1 MLTGTI
7 AAAEI
12 PAYVGSTC
20 LRVVRA
26 ALIASIGI
34 ALLVLAATSEA
45 AYAQVAADFYKGRQ
59 ITLIIGGGPGDG
71 YDTHARLLARHISR
85 HIPGEPAIVAQNMP
99 GAGSLTAVNHIY
111 NVAAKDGTVFGTAQR
126 FITIMPLLGMDGVRF
141 DANKLTYIGST
152 GKETTLCISWKG
164 AGFESLDDV
173 ARREMLI
180 GTMGRGTELTNF
192 SQTLAKTLGLKLK
205 VISGY
210 GSSAQIN
217 LAIERGELQGRCGVS
232 YDSLRLTRQDWLDAK
247 KVNVLVQIG
256 LSRVPELENA
266 PFLLDLI
273 TDGEEKSAVELL
285 LAPSEASRPFFA
297 PPGLPPDRVA
307 ILRAAFDRTM
317 TDESFRADARKTR
330 LEITPASGA
339 DIQALVARIY
349 GASPAV
355 VARARALTQE
365 P

>member
-1 MLTGTI
+1 MTGTI
-7 AAAEI
+7 AAA
-12 PAYVGSTC
+12 V
-20 LRVVRA
+20 A
-26 ALIASIGI
+26 ALLAFG
-34 ALLVLAATSEA
+34 AATA
-45 AYAQVAADFYKGRQ
+45 AHAQAAGDFYKGKQ

-85 HIPGEPAIVAQNMP
+85 YIPGEPGIVPQNMP
-99 GAGSLTAVNHIY
+99 GAGSLTAVNNIA
-111 NVAAKDGTVFGTAQR
+111 NVAVKDGTVFGTAQR
-126 FITIMPLLGMDGVRF
+126 FITIMPLLGMEGVRF
-141 DANKLTYIGST
+141 DANTLTYIGST

-164 AGFESLDDV
+164 TGFESLGDL
-173 ARREMLI
+173 ASHEMLI

-192 SQTLAKTLGLKLK
+192 SQTLSKTLGLKLK

-217 LAIERGELQGRCGVS
+217 LAIERGELNGRCGVS
-232 YDSLRLTRQDWLDAK
+232 YDSLRLTRQDWLDDN

-256 LSRVPELENA
+256 LSRVPELKDT

-273 TDGEEKSAVELL
+273 KDGEEKSAVELL

-297 PPGLPPDRVA
+297 PPGLPQDRTA
-307 ILRAAFDRTM
+307 LLRAAFDKTM
-317 TDESFRADARKTR
+317 VDDAFQADAKKTR

-349 GASPAV
+349 KVPPAV
-355 VARARALTQE
+355 IARARALAQDQ
-365 P
+365 

>member
-1 MLTGTI
+1 MTGTI
-7 AAAEI
+7 AAA
-12 PAYVGSTC
+12 V
-20 LRVVRA
+20 A
-26 ALIASIGI
+26 ALVAFG
-34 ALLVLAATSEA
+34 AATA
-45 AYAQVAADFYKGRQ
+45 AHAQAAGDFYKGKQ

-85 HIPGEPAIVAQNMP
+85 YIPGEPGIVPQNMP
-99 GAGSLTAVNHIY
+99 GAGSLTAVNNIA
-111 NVAAKDGTVFGTAQR
+111 NVAVKDGTVFGTAQR
-126 FITIMPLLGMDGVRF
+126 FITIMPLLGMEGVRF
-141 DANKLTYIGST
+141 DANALTYIGST

-164 AGFESLDDV
+164 IGFESLGDL
-173 ARREMLI
+173 ASREMLI

-192 SQTLAKTLGLKLK
+192 SQTLSKTLGLKLK

-217 LAIERGELQGRCGVS
+217 LAIERGELNGRCGVS
-232 YDSLRLTRQDWLDAK
+232 YDSLRLTRQDWLDDN

-256 LSRVPELENA
+256 LSRVPELKDA

-273 TDGEEKSAVELL
+273 KDGEEKSAVELL

-297 PPGLPPDRVA
+297 PPGLPQDRTA
-307 ILRAAFDRTM
+307 MLRAAFDQTM
-317 TDESFRADARKTR
+317 VDDAFQADAKKTR

-349 GASPAV
+349 KASPAV
-355 VARARALTQE
+355 IARARTLAQDQ
-365 P
+365 